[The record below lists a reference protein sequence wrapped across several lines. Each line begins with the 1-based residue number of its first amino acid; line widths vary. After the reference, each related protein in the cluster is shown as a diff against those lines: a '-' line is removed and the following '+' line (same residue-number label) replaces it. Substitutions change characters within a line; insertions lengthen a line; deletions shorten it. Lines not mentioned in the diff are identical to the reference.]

1 MRRRRE
7 PSAEERA
14 LFEDALK
21 DASPIK
27 KPAAR
32 PKPGAA
38 KAKASATHSR
48 GPEAVSAP
56 IARKLGGLN
65 GRTAERLQRGAL
77 EPEARLDLHGMTEA
91 AAHRALATFLRG
103 AAARDC
109 RLVLVVTGKGLN
121 PPSPDAP
128 FDLELDRRSRG
139 VLKAMTPRW
148 LAEPDLAG
156 FVADVRTAHRRHGG
170 SGALY
175 VYLRKQAAG
184 R

>member
-38 KAKASATHSR
+38 KAKASRPQNHW
-48 GPEAVSAP
+48 PDAVPAP
-56 IARKLGGLN
+56 VIRKLDGLD

-91 AAHRALATFLRG
+91 VAHRALATFLRS
-103 AAARDC
+103 AAARGC

-121 PPSPDAP
+121 PPAPDAP

-148 LAEPDLAG
+148 LAEPELAG
-156 FVADVRTAHRRHGG
+156 FVADMRTAHRRHGG

-175 VYLRKQAAG
+175 VYLRKQAA
-184 R
+184 RR